1 MSAIIR
7 FLAKQFASKKVANK
21 QYIDI
26 KPLIE
31 NYKSIRGNS
40 KATIKLFIENN
51 NLEYLITKKNDD
63 RPINVNI
70 DDFNHRSHKIL
81 VSADSITR
89 IENFL
94 ELLENNYANEL
105 EALDEIINPVEVN
118 NETNSDV
125 ITDSTSS
132 NVSIDS
138 EVSEYNIIELTDDEK
153 FRDSED
159 NAVDIEVR
167 GDRTEEGILF
177 NASDIGKYL
186 GMERICEIIRDTR
199 YGYEK
204 NTHWIRLYQY
214 PSGITTSRRT
224 RDSRVLKETDA
235 TPEKC
240 IWKKDQLTLNGL
252 LKVIFSSKA
261 FNQNMIQLRNWV
273 IHLVFTHQFG
283 TTEERKTL
291 SLELNNYKSSLN
303 DIPGI
308 YCVRI
313 GKVKE
318 LRESMN
324 ISTELYPA
332 KDFDSA
338 YVLKFGRAEDVMN
351 RFANHCARTG
361 YGTYGK
367 ISLEWFVMIPKTF
380 LVKAESNLAEFFKS
394 SGMMFNY
401 NDGNK
406 DHSEL
411 IIVKSGLE
419 RKQLKEKYKELVDVF
434 PSNINEISKQMNVMK
449 TDFEHKLYCNELQ
462 CNNKIITSELDFER
476 KTFEFERKIFSLE
489 KQVLELEKQL
499 LMCTINKQKNEQTN

>member
-1 MSAIIR
+1 M
-7 FLAKQFASKKVANK
+7 
-21 QYIDI
+21 
-26 KPLIE
+26 
-31 NYKSIRGNS
+31 
-40 KATIKLFIENN
+40 
-51 NLEYLITKKNDD
+51 EYLITKKNDD
-63 RPINVNI
+63 RPINVDI
-70 DDFNHRSHKIL
+70 DNFNHRSHKIL
-81 VSADSITR
+81 VSTDSITR

-105 EALDEIINPVEVN
+105 EALDEIINPVEIN
-118 NETNSDV
+118 NSDST
-125 ITDSTSS
+125 TDS
-132 NVSIDS
+132 NISIDS
-138 EVSEYNIIELTDDEK
+138 EESEYDIIELTDDEK

-159 NAVDIEVR
+159 NVVDIEVR
-167 GDRTEEGILF
+167 GNRTEEGILF

-186 GMERICEIIRDTR
+186 GMEHISRVLRNTNR
-199 YGYEK
+199 GYEK

-224 RDSRVLKETDA
+224 DHRSILEETDT

-240 IWKKDQLTLNGL
+240 IWKKDYLNLNGL

-261 FNQNMIQLRNWV
+261 ANQNIIQLRNWV

-283 TTEERKTL
+283 TTEERETL

-351 RFANHCARTG
+351 RFANHYARTG

-411 IIVKSGLE
+411 IIVKAGLE

-434 PSNINEISKQMNVMK
+434 PSNINEISKQMNAMK